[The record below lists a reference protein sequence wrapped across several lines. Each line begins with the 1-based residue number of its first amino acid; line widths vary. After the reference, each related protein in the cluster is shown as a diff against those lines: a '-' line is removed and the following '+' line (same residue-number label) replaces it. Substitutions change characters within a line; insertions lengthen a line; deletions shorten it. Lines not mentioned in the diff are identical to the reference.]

1 MRRILTIL
9 MLVAVSAAAAQE
21 RFDHIF
27 RRNPWNG
34 GLNAAGIRQDS
45 LSRSYAE
52 IYFTKENGGLAGH
65 SASDDSWNA
74 GAKTESVRHLK
85 KVSFSGGFGYD
96 YFDGRNMCGS
106 MFTEPGYYLSLIHI

>member
-52 IYFTKENGGLAGH
+52 IYFTKGNGGLRATPRRTTVGMP
-65 SASDDSWNA
+65 
-74 GAKTESVRHLK
+74 
-85 KVSFSGGFGYD
+85 
-96 YFDGRNMCGS
+96 GRKPSRCA
-106 MFTEPGYYLSLIHI
+106 T

>member
-34 GLNAAGIRQDS
+34 GPNAAGIRQDS

-52 IYFTKENGGLAGH
+52 IYFTKENGGLPRRTTVGMP
-65 SASDDSWNA
+65 
-74 GAKTESVRHLK
+74 
-85 KVSFSGGFGYD
+85 
-96 YFDGRNMCGS
+96 GRKPSRCA
-106 MFTEPGYYLSLIHI
+106 T

>member
-1 MRRILTIL
+1 

-45 LSRSYAE
+45 LIRSYAE
-52 IYFTKENGGLAGH
+52 IYFTK
-65 SASDDSWNA
+65 
-74 GAKTESVRHLK
+74 
-85 KVSFSGGFGYD
+85 
-96 YFDGRNMCGS
+96 
-106 MFTEPGYYLSLIHI
+106 

>member
-74 GAKTESVRHLK
+74 GAKTESVHCNLGCFK
-85 KVSFSGGFGYD
+85 ALSGSDHGKNRTY
-96 YFDGRNMCGS
+96 
-106 MFTEPGYYLSLIHI
+106 

>member
-1 MRRILTIL
+1 MKEYIYSI
-9 MLVAVSAAAAQE
+9 AAAAQE

-52 IYFTKENGGLAGH
+52 IYFTKGAR
-65 SASDDSWNA
+65 AS
-74 GAKTESVRHLK
+74 
-85 KVSFSGGFGYD
+85 SF
-96 YFDGRNMCGS
+96 
-106 MFTEPGYYLSLIHI
+106 